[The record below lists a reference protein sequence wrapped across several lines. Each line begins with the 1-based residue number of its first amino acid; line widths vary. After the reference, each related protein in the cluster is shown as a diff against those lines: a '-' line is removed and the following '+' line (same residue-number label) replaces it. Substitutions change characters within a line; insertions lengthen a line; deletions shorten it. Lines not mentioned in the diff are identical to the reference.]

1 MLRLIETASPDFQM
15 KRSSIL
21 DEAERKLVKLL
32 LDENKVMYEKMENK
46 FDLVL
51 RAENLV
57 NYTYVKDEII
67 KGNVTLKITLRERG
81 KRNGENLKGRS
92 VLLEN
97 QKEVV
102 IKYQTLLN

>member
-1 MLRLIETASPDFQM
+1 M
-15 KRSSIL
+15 KRPDIL
-21 DEAERKLVKLL
+21 DEAERKLVNLL
-32 LDENKVMYEKMENK
+32 LDECKIMYEKMENK
-46 FDLVL
+46 FDQVL

-57 NYTYVKDEII
+57 NYTDIEDEII
-67 KGNVTLKITLRERG
+67 EGNVTLKITLRERR

-92 VLLEN
+92 VLVDI

>member
-1 MLRLIETASPDFQM
+1 MLRLIEITSPDFQM

-21 DEAERKLVKLL
+21 DEAERKLVNLL

-67 KGNVTLKITLRERG
+67 KGNVTLKITLRERR
-81 KRNGENLKGRS
+81 KRNGENLKGRN
-92 VLLEN
+92 VLLDN
-97 QKEVV
+97 QKEVL

>member
-1 MLRLIETASPDFQM
+1 MLRLIETTSPDFQM
-15 KRSSIL
+15 KRSSTL
-21 DEAERKLVKLL
+21 DEVERKLVNLL

-46 FDLVL
+46 FDQVL

-57 NYTYVKDEII
+57 NYTYVKNEII
-67 KGNVTLKITLRERG
+67 EGNVTLKITLRERR

-92 VLLEN
+92 VLLDN

-102 IKYQTLLN
+102 IKHLTLLN